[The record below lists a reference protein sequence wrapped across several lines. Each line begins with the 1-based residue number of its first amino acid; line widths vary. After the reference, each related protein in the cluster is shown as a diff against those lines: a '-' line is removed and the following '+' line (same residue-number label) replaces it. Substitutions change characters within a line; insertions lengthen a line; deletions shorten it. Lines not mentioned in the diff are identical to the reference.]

1 MTRSTRGDSS
11 GTRVAA
17 ASGDDGT
24 MVVGDTDP
32 TKTTDEENVTTEET
46 EETRE
51 ERRLARRRP
60 VTKNCFGNG
69 TCTCDGEI
77 CTYQEYREFIAVTSP
92 PAVIFLVFALPV
104 AIWLGIFGM
113 FVIRQKVKGVWPDR
127 EGGEREGPNMQ
138 PLLR

>member
-1 MTRSTRGDSS
+1 MARSSRGDST
-11 GTRVAA
+11 GARVAA
-17 ASGDDGT
+17 ASDGMNST
-24 MVVGDTDP
+24 N
-32 TKTTDEENVTTEET
+32 TTGAQNVTAE

-51 ERRLARRRP
+51 ERRLSRRRP
-60 VTKNCFGNG
+60 ITKNCFGNG
-69 TCTCDGEI
+69 TCVCDGES
-77 CTYQEYREFIAVTSP
+77 CTYEEYREFIAVTSP

-104 AIWLGIFGM
+104 AIWLGLFGM